1 MKIFIKSLIL
11 TFFLAAASSQVK
23 AQDYAYIQIAHNVA
37 DSTLDTLDLY
47 INGVVLD
54 SNVVYHSATGMFSY
68 RTDTSLSIGIAYK
81 HSDGNPTFITTD
93 TFNAFGNSSEYHR
106 YVFIISGVNGSNFA
120 PNPDGLHDSIRII
133 EIADV
138 DSAVDDTTNLVMRFF
153 QGVTDLPTVDIKELY
168 SGIQYFDNVAY
179 GDTAQVD
186 SFRFRHTVY
195 EFQVT
200 SHDSSLNYGTFYA
213 DLSGLAGQSVI
224 MLSSGFYNQQANDS
238 GPAFGLFVLEQSGA
252 VLTLP
257 LETAGFQ
264 LLHNS
269 ADTSI
274 DSVDVYI
281 NKLPIFK
288 SLAFRNATP
297 AFLFNA
303 HSASYID
310 IAHKNSSSPSQAFWS
325 DTITFPR
332 DTFFVATISGLLNPA
347 GYASNP
353 QGVSTAFQVLLRV
366 PAEFTASAQSNFDFF
381 MINGVTDAP
390 PLNLVPT
397 GGPLLL
403 SNVEYAEQTNYV
415 SLPSEFYTM
424 NVQDTAGNTLVSG
437 FANFLSFPGQSGVL
451 LTSGFLYP
459 DSNNNGPAMGLYMVP
474 ITGGPFIPLFNAT
487 GVNDISTNVALHI
500 FPNPAANQLHI
511 EFTLPGAETVSLQLT
526 DINGNVVIRVLNS
539 TVLSGTQNITADLS
553 NLSEGMY
560 FSRLTTSSGTV
571 NSRFAVVR

>member
-1 MKIFIKSLIL
+1 VYL
-11 TFFLAAASSQVK
+11 
-23 AQDYAYIQIAHNVA
+23 QITHNCA

-47 INGVVLD
+47 FNSIVLD
-54 SNVVYHSATGMFSY
+54 SNVLYHSATGMFDYPADSAF
-68 RTDTSLSIGIAYK
+68 SIGVAYK
-81 HSDGNPTFITTD
+81 HSDGNPNFIVKD
-93 TFNAFGNSSEYHR
+93 SFPAYGDINANKR
-106 YVFIISGVNGSNFA
+106 YVFVISGVNGPNFA
-120 PNPDGLHDSIRII
+120 PNPDGIHDSIQVL
-133 EIADV
+133 EIAGV
-138 DSAVDDTTNLVMRFF
+138 DSAVDDTTHFVMRFF
-153 QGVTDLPTVDIKELY
+153 PGVTDLPAVDIKELN
-168 SGIQYFDNVAY
+168 SGAVYFNNMVY
-179 GDTAQVD
+179 GTSPPAD
-186 SFRFRHTVY
+186 SMRFRHTVY
-195 EFQVT
+195 EFQVIG
-200 SHDSSLNYGTFYA
+200 HDSSLNYGTFYA

-264 LLHNS
+264 ILHNS

-297 AFLFNA
+297 EFLFNA
-303 HSASYID
+303 HSVSYID
-310 IAHKNSSSPSQAFWS
+310 IAHKNSTSASQAFWTDS
-325 DTITFPR
+325 FNFPR
-332 DTFFVATISGLLNPA
+332 DTFFVATISGLLNPS
-347 GYASNP
+347 GYATNP
-353 QGVSTAFQVLLRV
+353 QGISTAFQVLLKT
-366 PAEFTASAQSNFDFF
+366 PAEFTASAQSDFDFF

-397 GGPLLL
+397 DGPLLL

-424 NVQDTAGNTLVSG
+424 NVQDTSGNTLVSG

-451 LTSGFLYP
+451 LTSGFYTP
-459 DSNNNGPAMGLYMVP
+459 ANNNNGPAMGLYMVP
-474 ITGGPFIPLFNAT
+474 ITGGPFIPLFNAS
-487 GVNDISTNVALHI
+487 GVNDISTNVALQI
-500 FPNPAANQLHI
+500 FPNPAANQLHVL
-511 EFTLPGAETVSLQLT
+511 FSLPGAETVSLQLT
-526 DINGNVVIRVLNS
+526 DINGNVVSQVLNS
-539 TVLSGTQNITADLS
+539 AILSGTQNIKADLS
-553 NLSEGMY
+553 NLSEGIY